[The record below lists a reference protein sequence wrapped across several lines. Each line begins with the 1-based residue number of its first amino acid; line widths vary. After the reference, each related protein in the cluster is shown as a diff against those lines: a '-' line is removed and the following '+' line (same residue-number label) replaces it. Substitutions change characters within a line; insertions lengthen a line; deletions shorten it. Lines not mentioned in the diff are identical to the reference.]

1 MKDELG
7 EKRESER
14 LSECVRER
22 RKDAEM
28 PSSFLFWVVR
38 TFSQMGTQEEKED
51 V

>member
-1 MKDELG
+1 MG
-7 EKRESER
+7 EGWESER

-28 PSSFLFWVVR
+28 PSGFLFWVVR
-38 TFSQMGTQEEKED
+38 TFSKMGPQEEKED